1 MIGEATLAAL
11 VGSIVGYEAWCIRT
25 GNHDA
30 LLSRVCDR
38 LRAKHVAYDI
48 AAHLIIGTTAL
59 HLVRR
64 IPTALDPYSRCSPL
78 SPEKPA

>member
-11 VGSIVGYEAWCIRT
+11 IGSVIGYEAWCIRT
-25 GNHDA
+25 GHHDA
-30 LLSRVCDR
+30 LLSRTVDR
-38 LRAKHVAYDI
+38 LRARHIAIDI

-64 IPTALDPYSRCSPL
+64 LPAALDPYSRCST
-78 SPEKPA
+78 